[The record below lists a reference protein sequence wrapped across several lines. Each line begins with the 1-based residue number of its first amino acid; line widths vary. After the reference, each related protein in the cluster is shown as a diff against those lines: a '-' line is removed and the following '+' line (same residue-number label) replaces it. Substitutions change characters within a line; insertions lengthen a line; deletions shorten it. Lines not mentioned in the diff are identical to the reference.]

1 MGHKKRVYFRME
13 APGADDVR
21 VLGNFNDW
29 SGRPLKKQKDGVWK
43 TWTMLEP
50 GVYEYRY
57 QVDGDWAK
65 PTEAEVVENPF
76 GGQNCVERVF

>member
-1 MGHKKRVYFRME
+1 MEKKKRVYFTRE

-50 GVYEYRY
+50 GTYEYRY
-57 QVDGDWAK
+57 LVDGDWTNA
-65 PTEAEVVENPF
+65 PEAEEVENPF
-76 GGQNCVERVF
+76 GGKNCVERVS

>member
-1 MGHKKRVYFRME
+1 MAKKKRVYFTLE

-29 SGRPLKKQKDGVWK
+29 RGRPLKRQKDGVWK
-43 TWTMLEP
+43 TWTNLEP

-57 QVDGDWAK
+57 LVDGNCTNEPD
-65 PTEAEVVENPF
+65 AEVVENPF
-76 GGQNCVERVF
+76 GTQNSVEHVA